1 MTERELLRRASAAFR
16 ANYEREPTHAAVAPG
31 RVNLIGEHT
40 DYNHGFV
47 LPIAIDRVCVAVG
60 GMRDRGP
67 RRAHAVNFGETQ
79 EIPIEREAVRR
90 GSWIAY
96 VAGVVAGFAE
106 RRGLPAFDL
115 ALATSVPIGAGLS
128 SSASLEVAVATLI
141 ENMTGAAI
149 GPIDKARLC
158 QRAEHEWAG
167 VPCGIMDQLVSV
179 LGREGHA
186 LLIDCRTLDVTH
198 VPMPADAAVVVA
210 DTGVR
215 HELAAGEYAK
225 RRAACSSA
233 AAKLGIA
240 SLREATSGMADDPCL
255 EDEERRCVRHVTTE
269 NERVLRAVEA
279 MRAGDLPVLGRLMND
294 SHESLRRDYRVSCAE
309 LDALV
314 GAARSVEGVLGA
326 RMTGGGFGGCAV
338 VLTTIGA
345 VHGVVGT
352 LRAHSPSV
360 AWMRASHGARTTK
373 A

>member
-1 MTERELLRRASAAFR
+1 
-16 ANYEREPTHAAVAPG
+16 
-31 RVNLIGEHT
+31 
-40 DYNHGFV
+40 
-47 LPIAIDRVCVAVG
+47 
-60 GMRDRGP
+60 
-67 RRAHAVNFGETQ
+67 
-79 EIPIEREAVRR
+79 
-90 GSWIAY
+90 
-96 VAGVVAGFAE
+96 VAGFAE